1 MFEIN
6 SSKKIFHANDLEARK
21 VIFKDRIA
29 NSYPYVVRSTINNG
43 IRAYVLENKE
53 FLNPANTLSLAQ
65 DTFSVFYQE
74 EPYFTGNK
82 VKVLTPKKFKLNK
95 IRGLFIMAICQKSL
109 ADFTWGKN
117 SDVAE
122 LESFILTLPTDSKGN
137 LAFDFMESY
146 IAELEAERV
155 RELEAYLRATGLS
168 NYTLT
173 KKEELALNIISD
185 TNRGG
190 GKRDNPSSSLEALDS
205 IIWKQFRIGDL
216 FEMFTGRD
224 VIIGRTELG
233 NIPLVSHQNTDNGV
247 VKYIKKL
254 NDRHI
259 FDYRYTISL
268 ADRGVFYASTQFEN
282 FHIGTRV
289 KALVFKDKN
298 KISKEIRLFFVS
310 TINKLQTLF
319 KDYLINATNKL
330 PDLKITLPTDSKG
343 NLAFDF
349 MESSIKA
356 IQKEVIRSVVLYV
369 DTKINATKEAV
380 KKH

>member
-1 MFEIN
+1 M
-6 SSKKIFHANDLEARK
+6 EARK

-190 GKRDNPSSSLEALDS
+190 VTSSNVNS
-205 IIWKQFRIGDL
+205 IFWKEFRIGDL
-216 FEMFTGRD
+216 FSVKSNPQLNKDSFCFDDNAEYPYFT
-224 VIIGRTELG
+224 RTCLNNGIAGYVEFLDDEHKIQGNSIAVGMLG
-233 NIPLVSHQNTDNGV
+233 MQFFYMEKD
-247 VKYIKKL
+247 
-254 NDRHI
+254 
-259 FDYRYTISL
+259 
-268 ADRGVFYASTQFEN
+268 FYAGQFTKTIYPKDFTLN
-282 FHIGTRV
+282 TRL
-289 KALVFKDKN
+289 ALYFCILFN
-298 KISKEIRLFFVS
+298 KFRDI
-310 TINKLQTLF
+310 
-319 KDYLINATNKL
+319 
-330 PDLKITLPTDSKG
+330 
-343 NLAFDF
+343 
-349 MESSIKA
+349 
-356 IQKEVIRSVVLYV
+356 
-369 DTKINATKEAV
+369 
-380 KKH
+380 